1 MLPKKVKKDSLLTIF
16 LAISVVA
23 IFFILKT
30 LNSNILYFKSP
41 TEIKN
46 AQDLNFEKKMR
57 VGGMVKKIH
66 LSLMIKK

>member
-1 MLPKKVKKDSLLTIF
+1 MLPKKVKIRASLLTIF

-30 LNSNILYFKSP
+30 LSGNILYFKSP
-41 TEIKN
+41 TEIRN

-57 VGGMVKKIH
+57 VAPSIA
-66 LSLMIKK
+66 